1 MKRKVLVT
9 MLCLAISVSAIACG
23 TENTTEQLEE
33 TATKQ
38 TTEKEEVEMQETQ
51 ETEVEESA
59 VNVEEI
65 ETQEEMKT
73 TLPES
78 VETEYYGT
86 IYPAE
91 TARLVEEAYN
101 EWYASIDVE
110 ELKEEYGDEWEMMAE
125 TLAPMPKFGVVER
138 EGYPDSRTD
147 HQQAWDAFCMYFNP
161 SDYGTTLY
169 GRKGTDFSDLGFC
182 ALSTGY
188 SWDNLKEV
196 YTDKGYKAYYDINTG
211 IVYYDGM
218 ILPTGSIYEDRESGG
233 VLGQFLLD
241 NANNPD
247 INVDT
252 VWDITYEQR
261 QALLGVYSED

>member
-1 MKRKVLVT
+1 MKRKQLLAVGILSI
-9 MLCLAISVSAIACG
+9 CLFASGCGSNTTG
-23 TENTTEQLEE
+23 TEQGTEDI
-33 TATKQ
+33 A
-38 TTEKEEVEMQETQ
+38 VVQET
-51 ETEVEESA
+51 
-59 VNVEEI
+59 
-65 ETQEEMKT
+65 ETQEEIET

-78 VETEYYGT
+78 VVTEYYGT

-91 TARLVEEAYN
+91 TARLAGEAYN

-110 ELKEEYGDEWEMMAE
+110 ALKEEYGDKWEIMAE
-125 TLAPMPKFGVVER
+125 TLAPIPKFGIAER

-161 SDYGTTLY
+161 SDYGTTLH
-169 GRKGTDFSDLGFC
+169 GKKGNFSELVACSG
-182 ALSTGY
+182 STGY

-196 YTDKGYKAYYDINTG
+196 YTDKGYKVYYDINTG
-211 IVYYDGM
+211 IVYYDAM

-247 INVDT
+247 IDVDT

-261 QALLGVYSED
+261 QELLGVYNED